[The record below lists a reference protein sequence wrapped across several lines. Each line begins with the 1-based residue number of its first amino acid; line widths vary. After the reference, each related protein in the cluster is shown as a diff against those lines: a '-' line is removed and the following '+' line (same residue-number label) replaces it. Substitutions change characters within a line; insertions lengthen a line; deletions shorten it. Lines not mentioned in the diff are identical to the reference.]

1 MDLILILL
9 CRSLDRSS
17 RRRPFR
23 PSTGVIVTALIRGA
37 TGGPAGLAS
46 EIGAAGSSVGEGAPT
61 SRRSRRQVG
70 PGGGAARTDEWP
82 LHRAIGFNAAL
93 PTSRRRPG
101 PHRPAGALAL
111 VIRGGGTERLLTHR
125 PIRGAASRR
134 ARPRQK
140 GAHR

>member
-46 EIGAAGSSVGEGAPT
+46 EIAAAGSSVGEGAPT
-61 SRRSRRQVG
+61 SRRSCAEPSASGVGASLQRRVASA
-70 PGGGAARTDEWP
+70 PG
-82 LHRAIGFNAAL
+82 HRLQRCVA
-93 PTSRRRPG
+93 
-101 PHRPAGALAL
+101 
-111 VIRGGGTERLLTHR
+111 ERLTL
-125 PIRGAASRR
+125 PGS
-134 ARPRQK
+134 P
-140 GAHR
+140 